1 MSRAFMI
8 NQGLF
13 QLSWPAC
20 VIGAAYGWLWT
31 GLLVV
36 GIMALWQLNRVNRHP
51 LDVRLVAV
59 CLTIGLVLDTA
70 WIRLGLLDYSLSWPA
85 EGIAPLWIMLLWL
98 ALALVINHSMKAFKH
113 RLALIGLLGGIGSPL
128 SYFAGSRFGAVEWL
142 APAWQV
148 VLATG
153 LSWALLLPLLFWLA
167 REPLRPAV
175 AEPKHET
182 FETQRRKD
190 AKIVLNS

>member
-1 MSRAFMI
+1 MSRAFLI

-36 GIMALWQLNRVNRHP
+36 GVMALWQLNRVNRHP
-51 LDVRLVAV
+51 LDGRMIAV
-59 CLTIGLVLDTA
+59 CLGLGLVMDTA
-70 WIRLGLLDYSLSWPA
+70 WIRLGLLQYALPWPSA
-85 EGIAPLWIMLLWL
+85 EFAPLWIMLLWL
-98 ALALVINHSMKAFKH
+98 ALALVINHSMSAFKH
-113 RLALIGLLGGIGSPL
+113 RLLLIGALGGIGSPL

-142 APAWQV
+142 APSWQV

-153 LSWALLLPLLFWLA
+153 LSWAVVLPLLFWLA
-167 REPLRPAV
+167 REL
-175 AEPKHET
+175 EPQTASPITPKLQDT
-182 FETQRRKD
+182 
-190 AKIVLNS
+190 

>member
-1 MSRAFMI
+1 MSRAFVI

-20 VIGAAYGWLWT
+20 VIGAAYGLLWT

-36 GIMALWQLNRVNRHP
+36 GIMVLWQLNRANRHR
-51 LDVRLVAV
+51 LDLRMIAV
-59 CLTIGLVLDTA
+59 CLALGLVLDTV
-70 WIRLGLLDYSLSWPA
+70 WIQIGLLSYASPWPWP
-85 EGIAPLWIMLLWL
+85 GVAPLWIMLLWL
-98 ALALVINHSMKAFKH
+98 ATALVINHSMRAFKQ
-113 RLALIGLLGGIGSPL
+113 RLWLLAVAGGIGSPL

-153 LSWALLLPLLFWLA
+153 ASWAVILPFLFWLA
-167 REPLRPAV
+167 REP
-175 AEPKHET
+175 
-182 FETQRRKD
+182 
-190 AKIVLNS
+190 IVEALPLENHAPLGRVG